1 MALDQTPYIDP
12 LTEPDRHES
21 RPAPAPRRKRADQP
35 ETPPD
40 PSHVEGLDPEKELED
55 DDVRVPPP
63 PHFV

>member
-12 LTEPDRHES
+12 FTEPDRNEL
-21 RPAPAPRRKRADQP
+21 RPAPRRKRTDRA

-40 PSHVEGLDPEKELED
+40 PSPVEGLDREKDLDD